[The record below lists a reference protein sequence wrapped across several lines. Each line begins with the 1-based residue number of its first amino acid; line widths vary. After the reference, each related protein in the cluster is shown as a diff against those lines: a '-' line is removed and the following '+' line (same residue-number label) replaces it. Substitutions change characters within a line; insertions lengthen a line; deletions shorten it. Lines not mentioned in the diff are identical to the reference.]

1 MYAVPTLNDD
11 EVIRNG
17 HDQNT
22 SAANERHDSPRHALA
37 STHSEVE
44 RAEHDDLEHNPDHK
58 PEKEF
63 GHRLRGG
70 TVSKDPSPTMRRSL
84 QRILTAILAIC
95 AVVWTA
101 GAQPANV
108 PQLQT
113 NQSYVEDVTR
123 TPSLNVGDLM
133 SVFGHVMSQLPER
146 VKVYPTENYYYV
158 GFFHN
163 GIRYAGNI
171 RLDASN
177 RDDGKVIF
185 AYFEDT
191 SQWYDGAPDKHAVLD
206 AAQGVTVE
214 KVEPLVYRVTYQGK
228 SVIFALNDLRNVKP
242 PAGALG
248 ADEKFLGPIFDESA
262 VPFYLVFN
270 TRLKIFHYV
279 LDEREKVADVFFSP
293 KGKDR
298 ILVGKRT
305 GFAFYKDHQRDRKIL
320 IGAFEGNMRA
330 NNYFDGPFDQL
341 PDNFIEG
348 EALRDAI
355 LAVRPQLKGEIDRFG
370 GAPDGSIRFMISP
383 YMPYREL
390 SNLDPIDGC
399 APKKLKRPD
408 YYRCF
413 VSDDGSGAMV
423 ARKPKRNARPK

>member
-1 MYAVPTLNDD
+1 M
-11 EVIRNG
+11 
-17 HDQNT
+17 
-22 SAANERHDSPRHALA
+22 SAATILRSFLAPLAFLALLTPA
-37 STHSEVE
+37 
-44 RAEHDDLEHNPDHK
+44 RAE
-58 PEKEF
+58 
-63 GHRLRGG
+63 
-70 TVSKDPSPTMRRSL
+70 T
-84 QRILTAILAIC
+84 
-95 AVVWTA
+95 
-101 GAQPANV
+101 PA
-108 PQLQT
+108 LQT

-123 TPSLNVGDLM
+123 PASLNVDDLM
-133 SVFGHVMSQLPER
+133 SVFGYVMSQLPER

-228 SVIFALNDLRNVKP
+228 SVVFALNDLRNVKP

-262 VPFYLVFN
+262 IPFYLVFN

-305 GFAFYKDHQRDRKIL
+305 GFAFYKDHQLEPENPDRRLRREHACQQLLRRPVRPASRQLHRRRGAARRHSRGAAAAQGRDRPL
-320 IGAFEGNMRA
+320 RRCAGRQHPLH
-330 NNYFDGPFDQL
+330 DRPVH
-341 PDNFIEG
+341 
-348 EALRDAI
+348 AL
-355 LAVRPQLKGEIDRFG
+355 
-370 GAPDGSIRFMISP
+370 
-383 YMPYREL
+383 
-390 SNLDPIDGC
+390 
-399 APKKLKRPD
+399 
-408 YYRCF
+408 
-413 VSDDGSGAMV
+413 SGAERSRSHRRLR
-423 ARKPKRNARPK
+423 AEEAEAAGLLSLLCQR

>member
-1 MYAVPTLNDD
+1 MLRSVVASL
-11 EVIRNG
+11 
-17 HDQNT
+17 
-22 SAANERHDSPRHALA
+22 AFLALLLPA
-37 STHSEVE
+37 
-44 RAEHDDLEHNPDHK
+44 RAQTP
-58 PEKEF
+58 
-63 GHRLRGG
+63 
-70 TVSKDPSPTMRRSL
+70 V
-84 QRILTAILAIC
+84 
-95 AVVWTA
+95 
-101 GAQPANV
+101 
-108 PQLQT
+108 LQT

-123 TPSLNVGDLM
+123 STSLTTDDLM
-133 SVFGHVMSQLPER
+133 SVFGYVMSQLPER
-146 VKVYPTENYYYV
+146 VKVYPTENYYYF

-191 SQWYDGAPDKHAVLD
+191 SQWYDGAPDQHAVLD

-214 KVEPLVYRVTYQGK
+214 KVAPLVYRVTYQGK
-228 SVIFALNDLRNVKP
+228 SVVFALNDLRNVKP

-248 ADEKFLGPIFDESA
+248 RDEKFLGPIFDESA
-262 VPFYLVFN
+262 IPFYLLFN

-279 LDEREKVADVFFSP
+279 LDEREKVADLFFSP
-293 KGKDR
+293 KGRDR
-298 ILVGKRT
+298 ILLGKRT
-305 GFAFYKDHQRDRKIL
+305 GFAFYKDHQLNRKIL

-355 LAVRPQLKGEIDRFG
+355 LAVQPQLKGEIDRFG
-370 GAPDGSIRFMISP
+370 GAPDGSIRFMIGP

-390 SNLDPIDGC
+390 SDLDPIDAC
-399 APKKLKRPD
+399 ARKKLKRPD

-413 VSDDGSGAMV
+413 VSDDESGGMV
-423 ARKPKRNARPK
+423 ARKPKRGGTKR